1 MKTFKNI
8 MMVVILTVAIGC
20 VLYTMVMFN
29 KTIGYTPELGYYNI
43 MHWGVTP
50 DGYYNCHSVYKQI
63 SRGDRVFLRR
73 YEVVRCWID
82 PDDYEYLQ
90 VDDSVGE

>member
-1 MKTFKNI
+1 MCRDGHTVMTAYIVYDQKIAGNCVGI
-8 MMVVILTVAIGC
+8 MTSEHLAK
-20 VLYTMVMFN
+20 F
-29 KTIGYTPELGYYNI
+29 LGI
-43 MHWGVTP
+43 ARS
-50 DGYYNCHSVYKQI
+50 SVYKQI

-90 VDDSVGE
+90 VDDEVVG

>member
-1 MKTFKNI
+1 MTAYIVYDQNTAGNCVGI
-8 MMVVILTVAIGC
+8 MTSEQLAK
-20 VLYTMVMFN
+20 F
-29 KTIGYTPELGYYNI
+29 LGITRNSI
-43 MHWGVTP
+43 
-50 DGYYNCHSVYKQI
+50 YKQI

-90 VDDSVGE
+90 VDDKVVG

>member
-1 MKTFKNI
+1 MCRDGHTVIPAYIVYDQENVGSCVGI
-8 MMVVILTVAIGC
+8 MTSDHLAK
-20 VLYTMVMFN
+20 F
-29 KTIGYTPELGYYNI
+29 LGI
-43 MHWGVTP
+43 AR
-50 DGYYNCHSVYKQI
+50 SSIYKQI

-90 VDDSVGE
+90 VDDKVVG

>member
-1 MKTFKNI
+1 MCRDGHTVMIAYIVYDQKNAGCCVGI
-8 MMVVILTVAIGC
+8 MTSEHLAK
-20 VLYTMVMFN
+20 F
-29 KTIGYTPELGYYNI
+29 LGI
-43 MHWGVTP
+43 A
-50 DGYYNCHSVYKQI
+50 CSSVYKQI

-90 VDDSVGE
+90 VDDGVVG

>member
-1 MKTFKNI
+1 MTAYIVYDQQNAGSCVGI
-8 MMVVILTVAIGC
+8 MTSEHLAK
-20 VLYTMVMFN
+20 F
-29 KTIGYTPELGYYNI
+29 LGIARN
-43 MHWGVTP
+43 
-50 DGYYNCHSVYKQI
+50 SVYKQI

-82 PDDYEYLQ
+82 PDDYVYLQ

>member
-1 MKTFKNI
+1 MCRDGHTVMTAYIVYDQQNAGSCVGI
-8 MMVVILTVAIGC
+8 MTSEHLAK
-20 VLYTMVMFN
+20 F
-29 KTIGYTPELGYYNI
+29 LGIARN
-43 MHWGVTP
+43 
-50 DGYYNCHSVYKQI
+50 SVYKQI

-82 PDDYEYLQ
+82 PDDYVYLQ

>member
-1 MKTFKNI
+1 MTAYIVYDQKIAGNCVGI
-8 MMVVILTVAIGC
+8 MSSEHLAK
-20 VLYTMVMFN
+20 F
-29 KTIGYTPELGYYNI
+29 LGI
-43 MHWGVTP
+43 ARS
-50 DGYYNCHSVYKQI
+50 SVYKQI

-90 VDDSVGE
+90 VDDRVGE

>member
-1 MKTFKNI
+1 MCRDGHTVMKAYIVYDQKIAGNCVGI
-8 MMVVILTVAIGC
+8 MTSEHLAK
-20 VLYTMVMFN
+20 F
-29 KTIGYTPELGYYNI
+29 LGI
-43 MHWGVTP
+43 ARS
-50 DGYYNCHSVYKQI
+50 SVYKQI

-90 VDDSVGE
+90 VDDRVGE